1 MNSSQSALW
10 LTSDELSS
18 SSVSDHLH
26 DLEVALL
33 PPLIAMLSQHVYLTL
48 LSLHVSLVTG
58 IAGLAPMCLVEFL
71 PLIVGL
77 VPMYSVEFPPLS
89 FLPLQCL

>member
-1 MNSSQSALW
+1 MNFLCLQFL
-10 LTSDELSS
+10 L
-18 SSVSDHLH
+18 DHLC

-33 PPLIAMLSQHVYLTL
+33 PPLIDMLSQHICLTL

-58 IAGLAPMCLVEFL
+58 IMGLAPMCLVEFL
-71 PLIVGL
+71 PLVAGL

-89 FLPLQCL
+89 SLLLQCL